1 MADKNLFHYSLIT
14 LLYWLFTLT
23 DGALR
28 MLVLLHFH
36 QLGFDALQIASL
48 FLFYEFFGV
57 VTNLVGGWI
66 AAHAGLR
73 LTLFAGLLLQVFA
86 LSMLALMDAAWP
98 QSLLVTYVMVAQA
111 LSGIAK
117 DLTKMSAKSGV
128 KLVVAADHQGRLYHW
143 VALLTGSKN
152 ALKGIGFFMGGLL
165 LATIGFQPSLFSMA
179 AVLLLGVLL
188 TAFSLPGEL
197 GQASRKPRIKHLFSK
212 SPEVN
217 QLSTARFF
225 LFASRDVWFVVGLP
239 LYLAQTLNWSPPQV
253 SGWLA
258 AWVIGYGIVQ
268 AGVPRFIKRGH
279 HPDGAT
285 SLRWLVILILSLG
298 LLLGLLYSGLNPALA
313 ILIGLA
319 LFGVVFAVNSAVHSY
334 LILAYAQQDGVS
346 LDVGFYY
353 MANAAG
359 RLAGTI
365 LSGLLYM
372 QYGLVGCLLGAVG
385 LLLGALT
392 FSLRLP
398 HNP

>member
-1 MADKNLFHYSLIT
+1 
-14 LLYWLFTLT
+14 
-23 DGALR
+23 

-57 VTNLVGGWI
+57 ITNLVGGWI
-66 AAHAGLR
+66 AAHAGLH
-73 LTLFAGLLLQVFA
+73 LTLFSGLLLQVFA
-86 LSMLALMDAAWP
+86 LSMLALIDNSWSQA
-98 QSLLVTYVMVAQA
+98 LLISYVMLAQA

-128 KLVVAADHQGRLYHW
+128 KLVVASEHQGRLYHW

-152 ALKGIGFFMGGLL
+152 ALKGLGFFMGGLL
-165 LATIGFQPSLFSMA
+165 LASLGFQASLFSMA
-179 AVLLLGVLL
+179 AVLMLGVVI
-188 TAFSLPGEL
+188 TVFSLPRDF
-197 GQASRKPRIKHLFSK
+197 GQASCKPKFKHLFSK
-212 SPEVN
+212 SAEIN
-217 QLSTARFF
+217 QLSAARFF

-258 AWVIGYGIVQ
+258 AWIIAYGIVQ

-285 SLRWLVILILSLG
+285 TLRWLIVLIFSLG
-298 LLLGLLYSGLNPALA
+298 LLLGLLYTEINPAFA

-334 LILAYAQQDGVS
+334 LILAYAKEDGVT

-359 RLAGTI
+359 RLVGTI
-365 LSGLLYM
+365 LSGLLYV
-372 QYGLVGCLLGAVG
+372 QYGLIGCLFGAVG
-385 LLLGALT
+385 LLLGALF

-398 HNP
+398 RHS